1 MTLTENPSTSAVPGG
16 TDFAAARRA
25 MIDSQLRTSGVN
37 EPFVLNAMNRVARE
51 DHVPAAARSVAY
63 MDRAVPL
70 GDGHALPGPLF
81 HGRALA
87 EARPVASD
95 RALVVDSGAGYLPAL
110 LSGIVQSV
118 ETITPA
124 QATAGRKPKGL
135 GDFTLLMIDGAIEEL
150 PPMLGKLLADD
161 ARIVTGLVERGVSR
175 IAVGRASGG
184 KIALMRLAEMG
195 IPRLAE
201 FDREEAWSF

>member
-1 MTLTENPSTSAVPGG
+1 MVHAKASSAVG
-16 TDFAAARRA
+16 TRRLAAPRSRA
-25 MIDSQLRTSGVN
+25 
-37 EPFVLNAMNRVARE
+37 A
-51 DHVPAAARSVAY
+51 
-63 MDRAVPL
+63 
-70 GDGHALPGPLF
+70 GD
-81 HGRALA
+81 
-87 EARPVASD
+87 
-95 RALVVDSGAGYLPAL
+95 
-110 LSGIVQSV
+110 
-118 ETITPA
+118 PA

-184 KIALMRLAEMG
+184 KVALMRLAEMG